1 MSTTIYLLRHAEY
14 DNPRKILPGRLPIK
28 LTEKGVKQAEKLKDY
43 FANKKIAKIF
53 SSEVV
58 RCRQTSEII
67 SDKKIPIEYDKRL
80 LEVLTA
86 YQGYWV
92 ENYDL
97 YYTMRPTLG
106 GETNQEVQNRIL
118 DFWQKTKFEDG
129 KNYLICSHGDPIYF
143 LYQYLNNFE
152 LTKEGDLAA
161 RPDYP
166 SKGSFYVIEKENG
179 EGKVKEL
186 IKPEDL

>member
-1 MSTTIYLLRHAEY
+1 MSTIYLLRHADY
-14 DNPRKILPGRLPIK
+14 DNPREILPGRLPIK
-28 LTEKGVKQAEKLKDY
+28 LSEIGLKQAEKLKTY
-43 FANKKIAKIF
+43 FADKKIAKIF

-58 RCRQTSEII
+58 RCQQTSEII
-67 SDKKIPIEYDKRL
+67 ANKKIPIVFDKRL

-92 ENYDL
+92 ENSDL

-106 GETNQEVQNRIL
+106 GETNQEVQSRIV
-118 DFWQKTKFEDG
+118 DFWQKTKFENG
-129 KNYLICSHGDPIYF
+129 KNYIICSHGDPMYF
-143 LYQYLNNFE
+143 LYQYLNNIE

-166 SKGSFYVIEKENG
+166 PKGSFYMIEKENG
-179 EGKVKEL
+179 KGKVKKL
-186 IKPEDL
+186 VKPEEL